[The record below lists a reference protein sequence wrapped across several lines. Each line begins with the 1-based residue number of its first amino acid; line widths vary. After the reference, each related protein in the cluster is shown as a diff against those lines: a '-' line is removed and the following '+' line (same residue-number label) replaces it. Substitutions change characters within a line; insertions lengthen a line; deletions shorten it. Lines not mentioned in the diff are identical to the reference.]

1 MKSPNL
7 KITNELNRELEQ
19 LEKEIKKSES
29 ENNIYKNKISEEI
42 KNIDKNKVFNTI
54 HVEPRY
60 TLWQRI
66 MKGLGIN

>member
-29 ENNIYKNKISEEI
+29 ENN
-42 KNIDKNKVFNTI
+42 
-54 HVEPRY
+54 R
-60 TLWQRI
+60 
-66 MKGLGIN
+66 